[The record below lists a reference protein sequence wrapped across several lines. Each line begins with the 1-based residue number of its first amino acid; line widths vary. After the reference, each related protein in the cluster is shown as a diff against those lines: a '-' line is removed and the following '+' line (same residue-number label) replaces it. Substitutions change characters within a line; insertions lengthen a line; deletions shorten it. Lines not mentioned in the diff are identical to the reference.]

1 MAEKK
6 IFEKSMS
13 ELEGVVRK
21 LETGDVSL
29 DESLSEFEKGI
40 KLVRECEM
48 KLSEAKGK
56 IEKLVKDASGDMK
69 TVEFEAK
76 G

>member
-1 MAEKK
+1 MAEGKP
-6 IFEKSMS
+6 FEAAMG

-21 LETGDVSL
+21 LESGDISL
-29 DESLSEFEKGI
+29 DDSLSEFEKGI
-40 KLVRECEM
+40 GLVRECEA

-56 IEKLVKDASGDMK
+56 IEKLIRDSSGELKASP
-69 TVEFEAK
+69 FEPK